1 MHRTNG
7 GRCRRAK
14 AGDSES
20 GAKVEAK
27 PEGRESEI
35 ELRIVHASA
44 RAEDRLEFGFGR
56 VGPHC
61 EL

>member
-1 MHRTNG
+1 M
-7 GRCRRAK
+7 K